1 MQGMPKNGRG
11 AYPLVADIRWII
23 NFWQEKAKNLDI
35 STKVERQRL
44 LKIKADELEFEYKK
58 KTKEYLPAKE
68 TEKALINIFSVS
80 RNKILGLKSLIAPLL
95 KEFVDDP
102 EQFGLVIGKV
112 DLLVRDVLLDLA
124 HAEKK

>member
-1 MQGMPKNGRG
+1 MPKSGRG

-44 LKIKADELEFEYKK
+44 LKVKADELEFEYKK
-58 KTKEYLPAKE
+58 KKKEYLPAAE

-102 EQFGLVIGKV
+102 EQFGIVIEKV
-112 DLLVRDVLLDLA
+112 DNLVRDVLMDLSNA
-124 HAEKK
+124 SKK